1 MIVIAHTHAQTYR
14 CNERRTNPPMPTM
27 IVARPL
33 SMDSRHYV
41 CWDIETSKKM
51 LLELKFFARSI
62 ALLGLLIIGPVSS
75 QAREGPAKTACHRDT
90 ATNNVTF
97 LAFLPCLQRTGVYL
111 NDTRSILEEC
121 DLLTRAAV
129 SLAIE
134 RWNED
139 ALTTGNI
146 TLNVASLSRVP
157 RHDDHSAAVSG

>member
-1 MIVIAHTHAQTYR
+1 
-14 CNERRTNPPMPTM
+14 
-27 IVARPL
+27 
-33 SMDSRHYV
+33 MDSRHSV

-97 LAFLPCLQRTGVYL
+97 LAFLPCLHRTGVYL

-129 SLAIE
+129 TLAIE
-134 RWNED
+134 RWNDQDE
-139 ALTTGNI
+139 LTTGNI

-157 RHDDHSAAVSG
+157 GHSNDDNSAAVSE

>member
-1 MIVIAHTHAQTYR
+1 
-14 CNERRTNPPMPTM
+14 
-27 IVARPL
+27 
-33 SMDSRHYV
+33 MDSRHSV

-51 LLELKFFARSI
+51 LLEWKFFARSI
-62 ALLGLLIIGPVSS
+62 ALLGLLIIGPASI

-90 ATNNVTF
+90 ATNSTSVTF

-134 RWNED
+134 RWNDQDE
-139 ALTTGNI
+139 LTTGNI

-157 RHDDHSAAVSG
+157 GHSNDDHSAAVSE